1 MNTPSRTRG
10 FTKIELLVVSVILL
24 IGFAL
29 TFPAIQA
36 AREASRRERCLD
48 HLKQIGLGFQ
58 NHHAALNKLPS
69 SSGVTLDGSGK
80 IVAIDG
86 WSWCAQ
92 LLPYMGSPGRWSEI
106 DLAGKPLVEP
116 PGGGTPHA
124 DALATALREFH
135 CPSFGGK
142 PYLGSGTAREAITNY
157 KAMGATHLESLN
169 VASPNPTVPRYG
181 DITKHPDGA
190 IFPGSTHGFDAIRRD
205 GTHNTILVVE
215 TVEPNVARWTVGN
228 ETCVVGLPRVV
239 EFDHKMSYWAPVGY
253 TVNMHWSES
262 TIPPQYDWT
271 YLDWDY
277 DGYPYTDGG
286 VSTPSTL
293 ASGPMKYG
301 PSSHHT
307 AITNHLMADGSVRS
321 IGNKIDAALYMFAI
335 TRDGADLSPYW
346 SDDVR

>member
-10 FTKIELLVVSVILL
+10 FTKIELLVVSIILV

-36 AREASRRERCLD
+36 AREASRRARCLD
-48 HLKQIGLGFQ
+48 NLKQIGFGFH
-58 NHHAALNKLPS
+58 NRHAALNKLPS
-69 SSGVTLDGSGK
+69 SSGVTRDDSGK
-80 IVAIDG
+80 IVAVDG

-92 LLPYMGSPGRWSEI
+92 LLPYMGSPARWSEI
-106 DLAGKPLVEP
+106 DLAAKPLIEP

-124 DALATALREFH
+124 DALASVVPEFH
-135 CPSFGGK
+135 CPSFRGR
-142 PYLGSGTAREAITNY
+142 PYLGSGAKREAITNY

-169 VASPNPTVPRYG
+169 VASPIPTVPRYG
-181 DITKHPDGA
+181 YITKHPDGA
-190 IFPGSTHGFDAIRRD
+190 IFPGSTHGFDAMRKD
-205 GTHNTILVVE
+205 GTHYTILVVE

-228 ETCVVGLPRVV
+228 ETCVVGLPPLV
-239 EFDHKMSYWAPVGY
+239 EFDYRMSWWAPVGY

-277 DGYPYTDGG
+277 VQNPYSDGG
-286 VSTPSTL
+286 VSTPSVL
-293 ASGPMKYG
+293 ARGPMKYG

-307 AITNHLMADGSVRS
+307 AITDHLMADGSVRS
-321 IGNKIDAALYMFAI
+321 IWNEIDAAAYMFVI
-335 TRDGADLSPYW
+335 TREAADPSPFYH
-346 SDDVR
+346 DDE